1 VQDSA
6 TGKPG
11 RERAEGSGSITVNPI
26 STGSMYK
33 IANRKVVSHAVPM
46 AGYLR
51 GAALRSPLDLS
62 FAFASE
68 QTIDELAVA
77 VGMDPLAFRR
87 QNIGDQR
94 WLGVLDAAAK
104 AAGWK
109 PRVMGT
115 NLSKREIVTGR
126 GLGLGTHHVSYG
138 AAVAD
143 IEVNRRTGLII
154 VKKLWG
160 AMDAGMVVNPGLV
173 ENQMVGQM
181 IQSVSRILKEEVTFD
196 AKGVTSLDW
205 NSYPILRFAEHP
217 EIVPIVVQR
226 MDEPSTGAGEEVMGA
241 TVAAIANAFYDA
253 TGVRM
258 RQYPMTP
265 ERVLAAL
272 NGKSGQT
279 AI

>member
-1 VQDSA
+1 
-6 TGKPG
+6 
-11 RERAEGSGSITVNPI
+11 
-26 STGSMYK
+26 
-33 IANRKVVSHAVPM
+33 M

-94 WLGVLDAAAK
+94 WLGVLEAAAK

-109 PRVMGT
+109 KRVMGST
-115 NLSKREIVTGR
+115 LAKGEIVTGR

-143 IEVNRRTGLII
+143 IEVNKRTGVIV
-154 VKKLWG
+154 VKKLYG
-160 AMDAGMVVNPGLV
+160 AMDAGLVVNPGLV

-181 IQSVSRILKEEVTFD
+181 IQSVSRVLKEEVTFD
-196 AKGVTSLDW
+196 TKGVTSLDW

-241 TVAAIANAFYDA
+241 TVAAIANAFFDA
-253 TGVRM
+253 TGVRL
-258 RQYPMTP
+258 RQFPMTP
-265 ERVLAAL
+265 ARVLAAL
-272 NGKSGQT
+272 KEKNGQT